1 MELQLQHNLLHI
13 VYVHLNVSYRAAT
26 VILTSVYGAVIYSMT
41 NMNVVCVHLHVY
53 KKATLKMGP
62 SNLFSATNGSILS
75 TLQLQLQLQLQQT
88 IKFMF
93 SALAGSNCCIKG
105 TVATCKDQDIYR
117 RDSAPLH
124 IS

>member
-41 NMNVVCVHLHVY
+41 NMHVVCVHLHVY

-62 SNLFSATNGSILS
+62 GNLFTATNGSILS
-75 TLQLQLQLQLQQT
+75 KPQLQQT